1 MEWEGV
7 RLLFSGL
14 RARPRLLGRPRA
26 DARPTD
32 RLALFFFETQQTVSR
47 ARADERASDAEEKRE
62 RWDKLYL
69 EMGLAGA
76 TSVPA
81 SVDSGWEVAR

>member
-1 MEWEGV
+1 LLV
-7 RLLFSGL
+7 RDVAPVGEDRSEE
-14 RARPRLLGRPRA
+14 RRTREREHRPA
-26 DARPTD
+26 TANK
-32 RLALFFFETQQTVSR
+32 QTVSR

-76 TSVPA
+76 TSAPV

>member
-32 RLALFFFETQQTVSR
+32 RLFFFFQTQQTVSR

-69 EMGLAGA
+69 EMDLAGA
-76 TSVPA
+76 TSAPV